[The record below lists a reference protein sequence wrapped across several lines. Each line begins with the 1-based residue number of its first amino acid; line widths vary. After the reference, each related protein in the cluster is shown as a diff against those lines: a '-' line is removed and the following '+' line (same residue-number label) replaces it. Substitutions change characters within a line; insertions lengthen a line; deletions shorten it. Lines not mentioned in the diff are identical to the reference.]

1 MKCLFE
7 VSDAPEAD
15 MHCSLRAKGEGGAAT
30 EQRDP
35 GKAAKKAKEEFPE
48 APDTIGFQDERGG
61 KGH

>member
-1 MKCLFE
+1 
-7 VSDAPEAD
+7 

-35 GKAAKKAKEEFPE
+35 GKAAKNAKKEFPE